1 MSEQYTER
9 TTLRRVYFG
18 IEIVS
23 RHAGEADDETDG
35 WLHQIGETQFKTLA
49 MAINHA
55 REIDNEAGRRVSSP
69 KSRRT
74 KRKVD

>member
-1 MSEQYTER
+1 MPEQSTER

-18 IEIVS
+18 TEIVS

-35 WLHQIGETQFKTLA
+35 WLHQIGDTQFRTLA
-49 MAINHA
+49 LAIAHA
-55 REIDNEAGRRVSSP
+55 REVDNA
-69 KSRRT
+69 